1 MKRKQ
6 DTSYRVEEVS
16 ELLPFLLIKMGG
28 MTRTSIKQ
36 LLGQRRV
43 TVNNVI
49 QTRHDTPLRKGDIIT
64 IESGRGNVELRHPKL
79 RVVYEDDALIVVEK
93 KNGLLTVPVKADSK
107 ETTVFSILKEYVRK
121 QSHRNTV
128 HVVHRLDRET
138 SGLLVFAKSPELQEY
153 MRTYWRQLVTKRSY
167 VALVEGKLEK
177 NEGKIT
183 SWLTEDSRTALVSSS
198 PVDNGGQLAIT
209 NYKVLKESALQT
221 DEADLKTEYSLVE
234 LNLETGRTNQIRVHM
249 ASMGHPVVGDRK
261 YGSGNESSP
270 IDRLCLHARVLEFI
284 HPMTEKKVRFE
295 APMPKEFAR
304 IFTQ

>member
-261 YGSGNESSP
+261 YGHGNESSP

>member
-6 DTSYRVEEVS
+6 DTSFRVEAAA
-16 ELLPFLLIKMGG
+16 ELMPFLLSKLGG
-28 MTRTSIKQ
+28 MTRTSVKQ
-36 LLGQRRV
+36 LLSQRRV
-43 TVNNVI
+43 TVNAGI
-49 QTRHDTPLRKGDIIT
+49 QTRHDTPLKVGDVVQVLQ
-64 IESGRGNVELRHPKL
+64 GRGNVELRHPKL
-79 RVVYEDDALIVVEK
+79 RIIYEDDALIIVEK
-93 KNGLLTVPVKADSK
+93 KNGLLTVPYNPKSSEMTAY
-107 ETTVFSILKEYVRK
+107 SILKEYVK
-121 QSHRNTV
+121 KESKRNTV

-138 SGLLVFAKSPELQEY
+138 SGVLVFAKSPELQEY

-261 YGSGNESSP
+261 YGNGNESSP

-284 HPMTEKKVRFE
+284 HPMMEKKVRFE